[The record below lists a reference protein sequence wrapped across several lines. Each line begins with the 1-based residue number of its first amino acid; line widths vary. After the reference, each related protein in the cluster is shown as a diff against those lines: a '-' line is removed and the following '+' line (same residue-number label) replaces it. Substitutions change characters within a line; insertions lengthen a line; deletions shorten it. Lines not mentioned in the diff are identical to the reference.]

1 MKFVSFNHCN
11 KASYGILNEDTITD
25 LGKRIGDTYP
35 DLKSLIAAG
44 TELVEDL
51 ERAPDLHLNDV
62 ELLPPIPNPGVI
74 WCAGLNTHSHF
85 LEAKDRVGL
94 AEEPKTPMF
103 FLRAIGSIVGSG
115 IDIEKPLLEP
125 AFDYE
130 GEIAIIIGKSC
141 RNVGVD
147 QALDHVAGYSCFNDG
162 SARMYQIRSGQMTT
176 GKNAWRSGSFGPC
189 MTTADS
195 VNLDTMILTTKVNG
209 DLRQTMP
216 LDDLIFSFAQL
227 VSHISE
233 IYHLQPGDVIATG
246 SAQGVGAFWNP
257 QTFLAPGDVIDIS
270 VPEIGTLTNTVIEQ
284 AV

>member
-1 MKFVSFNHCN
+1 M
-11 KASYGILNEDTITD
+11 
-25 LGKRIGDTYP
+25 
-35 DLKSLIAAG
+35 
-44 TELVEDL
+44 
-51 ERAPDLHLNDV
+51 
-62 ELLPPIPNPGVI
+62 I

-85 LEAKDRVGL
+85 LEAKDRVRL